1 MRNMAMTTNHAG
13 DFLAAVPA
21 ADVHQ
26 ERAKYVEQVLTEIL
40 FSSEDT
46 HPLKETLDRYFTP
59 DYEQDSDGEVY
70 DRERFAVHVKEDF
83 REPTER
89 GTVTV
94 HEVVQ
99 EGNRTAQRHRFDIT
113 TWDGVN
119 VRMEVHLFAEY
130 ASDGRLRRVHEMT
143 RKSVTGTG
151 TPR

>member
-1 MRNMAMTTNHAG
+1 MTTNDAG
-13 DFLAAVPA
+13 GSFATAPA
-21 ADVHQ
+21 AEVDP
-26 ERAKYVEQVLTEIL
+26 ERAKYAEQVLTEIL
-40 FSSEDT
+40 FSSEGT

-59 DYEQDSDGEVY
+59 DYEQDSDGEIY

-94 HEVVQ
+94 HEIVQ

-113 TWDGVN
+113 TRDGATI
-119 VRMEVHLFAEY
+119 RMEVHMFAEY

-143 RKSVTGTG
+143 RKTVTGTA
-151 TPR
+151 R